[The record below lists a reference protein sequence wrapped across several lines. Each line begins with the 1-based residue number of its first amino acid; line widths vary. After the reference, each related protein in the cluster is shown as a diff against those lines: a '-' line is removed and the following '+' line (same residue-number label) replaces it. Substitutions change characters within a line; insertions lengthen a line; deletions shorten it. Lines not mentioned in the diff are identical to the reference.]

1 MNDSHT
7 HHHGSHHHHHGSNS
21 TQSLKIAFF
30 LNLGFTLLE
39 IVGGLWTNSLAILS
53 DSIHDLGDSLSLG
66 LSWYLSKVSDREH
79 DHKYSYGYRRYSLL
93 GALVNTIVLI
103 IGSVMV
109 LSRAI
114 PRLLNPEPT
123 NAKGMVLFAI
133 AGILVNGA
141 AVLRLRGQK
150 GLNARMAALHL
161 MEDALGWLA
170 VLIVSI
176 ILLFKDLPFLDP
188 SLSII
193 ITSYVLY
200 NVIVNLK
207 TTVGLFLQRV
217 PHEIDIHDIEDHLL
231 SLEKVDSIHHTHVWS
246 LDGEHHVLS
255 THIVVSDDTL
265 REAII
270 ALKQTIKEYVHG
282 LQIEHVTV
290 EVEFDEEDCSM
301 KGNNEVCNH

>member
-1 MNDSHT
+1 MTHSHS
-7 HHHGSHHHHHGSNS
+7 HHNHNHGSES
-21 TQSLKIAFF
+21 TQSIKVAFF

-53 DSIHDLGDSLSLG
+53 DAIHDLGDSLSLG
-66 LSWYLSKVSDREH
+66 LSWYLAKVSDRGN

-103 IGSVMV
+103 VGSVFV
-109 LSRAI
+109 LARAI

-123 NAKGMVLFAI
+123 NATGMVLFAI

-161 MEDALGWLA
+161 MEDVLGWLA
-170 VLIVSI
+170 VLVVSI

-188 SLSII
+188 ALSII
-193 ITSYVLY
+193 ITTYVLY

-207 TTVGLFLQRV
+207 KTVGLFLQRV
-217 PHEIDIHDIEDHLL
+217 PHEINIHDVETHLL
-231 SLEKVDSIHHTHVWS
+231 AMEQVDSIHHTHIWS
-246 LDGEHHVLS
+246 LDGEHHVLT
-255 THIVVSDDTL
+255 THVLVNNDTS
-265 REAII
+265 REAIL
-270 ALKQTIKEYVHG
+270 ALKKDIQEYAH
-282 LQIEHVTV
+282 QINIEHVTV

-301 KGNNEVCNH
+301 NGNNGGCAS